1 MEGLDPNLLFAQM
14 GKDSNG
20 DDKTLWLFL
29 LLLLYGKDGFGRG
42 SGGECCPPV
51 TLEQL
56 NDAQN
61 AIQAAQM
68 ANTNS
73 ITERTLDITRDQSEN
88 ARRAENGVRD
98 LMSSIAATH
107 GQTLLGQKDLTAAIA
122 ECCCNNLL
130 SQKDTQKEI
139 IALRGDATL
148 QACETRN
155 AIDKCYCETNNNMLR
170 GFADVN
176 NNMAMQ
182 TQVLTQQ
189 GTANTQ
195 RILDAINQNRIDEL
209 QAQLTDAKLANS
221 NLVQTNQI
229 NQKIQDSCCQPCQPH
244 PHPWWLFQGGNG
256 GPPGPP
262 AANMG

>member
-1 MEGLDPNLLFAQM
+1 METQNQPESPAKYKHGGTPMEGLDPNLLFAQM
-14 GKDSNG
+14 GKNG
-20 DDKTLWLFL
+20 DDDKTLWLFL

-88 ARRAENGVRD
+88 ARRAENGIRD

-130 SQKDTQKEI
+130 SQKDTQKAIELGASETTRAI
-139 IALRGDATL
+139 EKCC
-148 QACETRN
+148 CETQN
-155 AIDKCYCETNNNMLR
+155 AI
-170 GFADVN
+170 
-176 NNMAMQ
+176 AMQ
-182 TQVLTQQ
+182 TQLLSQQICQDGDKTRQLITQ
-189 GTANTQ
+189 NK
-195 RILDAINQNRIDEL
+195 IDEL

-221 NLVQTNQI
+221 NLSQTGILQQSI
-229 NQKIQDSCCQPCQPH
+229 RDACCQPCQPH
-244 PHPWWLFQGGNG
+244 PHPWWLFQNGNG

-262 AANMG
+262 AVNMG